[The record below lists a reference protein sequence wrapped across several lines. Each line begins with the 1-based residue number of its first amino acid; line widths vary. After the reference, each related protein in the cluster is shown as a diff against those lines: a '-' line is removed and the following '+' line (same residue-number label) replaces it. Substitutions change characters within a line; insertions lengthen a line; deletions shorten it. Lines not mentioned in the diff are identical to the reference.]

1 MQDNLKNIKQSLKA
15 LVYKAYRVHLIMEV
29 EEFKTRWKEVENSL
43 TDSFGNKPDLN
54 KILLLI
60 GIRELGQVKKKFSK
74 EEKVNLMHIA
84 VCKLLSQSGYYELEG
99 VDQDGWP
106 HYKTI
111 NKLPNLKSG
120 EQSILMKE
128 SIINYFIE
136 KELIE

>member
-1 MQDNLKNIKQSLKA
+1 LQDNLKNIKQSLKA

-106 HYKTI
+106 HWKLVKTPPFI
-111 NKLPNLKSG
+111 SML
-120 EQSILMKE
+120 EQETYLRHH
-128 SIINYFIE
+128 IIEYFDG
-136 KELIE
+136 L

>member
-1 MQDNLKNIKQSLKA
+1 
-15 LVYKAYRVHLIMEV
+15 MEV
-29 EEFKTRWKEVENSL
+29 EEFKTRWKAVEDSL
-43 TDSFGNKPDLN
+43 ADSFGNKPDLN

-106 HYKTI
+106 HWKLIKKTPFI
-111 NKLPNLKSG
+111 DMFEQETYLKHH
-120 EQSILMKE
+120 
-128 SIINYFIE
+128 IIEYFD
-136 KELIE
+136 EL

>member
-1 MQDNLKNIKQSLKA
+1 
-15 LVYKAYRVHLIMEV
+15 MEV
-29 EEFKTRWKEVENSL
+29 EEFKTRWKAVEDSL

-60 GIRELGQVKKKFSK
+60 GIREFGQVKKKFSK

-106 HYKTI
+106 HWKLVKKTPFI
-111 NKLPNLKSG
+111 SMF
-120 EQSILMKE
+120 EQETYLRHH
-128 SIINYFIE
+128 IIEYFE
-136 KELIE
+136 EL